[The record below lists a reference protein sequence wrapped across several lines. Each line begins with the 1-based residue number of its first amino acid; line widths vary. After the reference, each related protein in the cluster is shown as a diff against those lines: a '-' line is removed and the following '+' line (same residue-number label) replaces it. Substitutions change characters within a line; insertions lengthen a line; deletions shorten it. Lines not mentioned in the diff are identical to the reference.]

1 MANTLSTKPQILKVI
16 LKAYSD
22 TSIKAVSERALE
34 DSPEI
39 IEDNKQ
45 EIITEKGK
53 NYFDSLK
60 RMAESIS
67 SKIRGKRNSEPKT
80 KEIELVKTSTSKDT
94 NIADVIRKASEDM
107 DSESIQSFFADPQLK
122 KLIGDFIRN
131 NPSNP
136 NVVELNRLGVK
147 EEKLAELAKRID
159 NKEGLN
165 ALADYMEDK
174 ITISKLVA
182 KTNNRTFV
190 IKNLYTIVPI
200 YYKSCKSL
208 TPKAKTEARKEASKL
223 SSVFAKIK
231 NAGSW
236 ARNVIKTKNPNQR
249 SK

>member
-1 MANTLSTKPQILKVI
+1 
-16 LKAYSD
+16 
-22 TSIKAVSERALE
+22 
-34 DSPEI
+34 
-39 IEDNKQ
+39 
-45 EIITEKGK
+45 
-53 NYFDSLK
+53 
-60 RMAESIS
+60 
-67 SKIRGKRNSEPKT
+67 
-80 KEIELVKTSTSKDT
+80 
-94 NIADVIRKASEDM
+94 
-107 DSESIQSFFADPQLK
+107 
-122 KLIGDFIRN
+122 
-131 NPSNP
+131 
-136 NVVELNRLGVK
+136 LGVK
-147 EEKLAELAKRID
+147 EEKLAEFAKRIG